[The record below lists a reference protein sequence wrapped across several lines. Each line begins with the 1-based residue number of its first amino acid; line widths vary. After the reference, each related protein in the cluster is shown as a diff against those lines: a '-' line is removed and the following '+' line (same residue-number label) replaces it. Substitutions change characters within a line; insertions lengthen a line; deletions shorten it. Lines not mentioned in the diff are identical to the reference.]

1 MMNILPI
8 DKHTPIKFGSYTL
21 MTGVLLIVLGTTG
34 ILLPTLMSLS
44 TSILVGWLLLVGAS
58 LWAVHT
64 YIYSSKIVMD
74 WIKPALL
81 FIIGSL
87 MLFYPVTGVATIG
100 LLLAVYLLLD
110 AMHSFAHAQATHP
123 AKGWGWM
130 TFNGVISALL
140 AALFLL
146 GWPATSMWLVGIFV
160 SISLLF
166 DGWALV
172 AIGWALRKGVPNAHT
187 A

>member
-1 MMNILPI
+1 MNMLTI
-8 DKHTPIKFGSYTL
+8 DKQLSNKFGPHTL
-21 MTGVLLIVLGTTG
+21 ITGILLIVLGTAG
-34 ILLPTLMSLS
+34 ILLPTVMSLS
-44 TSILVGWLLLVGAS
+44 TSIMVGWLLLVGAS
-58 LWAVHT
+58 LWAIHT
-64 YIYSSKIVMD
+64 YTYSSKIVMD

-110 AMHSFAHAQATHP
+110 ALHSFSLAQSTHP

-130 TFNGVISALL
+130 TFNGIISALL
-140 AALFLL
+140 ATLFLL

-172 AIGWALRKGVPNAHT
+172 AIGWALRKGE
-187 A
+187 